1 MPSKYK
7 YQKPVPTPI
16 LYEKPFPQY
25 PFEPEPI
32 PILSQHEEALLSQ
45 VYPPRPVP
53 PLRPPEPTPVEEQ
66 YEPAE
71 RVTLSTSTTEVFYD
85 IITPEPKAILI
96 MAYDADHYVEF
107 NRPTDDNST
116 ILKADGSL
124 TITGKGIRRIYTK
137 TTTGTGRLHIRVWKR

>member
-1 MPSKYK
+1 MPRKTL
-7 YQKPVPTPI
+7 QKPVPTPI
-16 LYEKPFPQY
+16 LYEKPYPQY
-25 PFEPEPI
+25 PFEPEKI
-32 PILSQHEEALLSQ
+32 PILSKKAEAELSQ
-45 VYPPRPVP
+45 IYPPPAVP

-71 RVTLSTSTTEVFYD
+71 RVTLSTSTTETHYD

-96 MAYDADHYVEF
+96 MAYDNDHYVEF

-124 TITGKGIRRIYTK
+124 TITGKGIHTIYTK